1 VQVLNLYTGAIILVS
16 HDEDFCRRIR
26 IDRTLAL

>member
-1 VQVLNLYTGAIILVS
+1 VVS
-16 HDEDFCRRIR
+16 HDEDFCHRIR